1 LTVSLNRLPLIVLL
15 GFNGFARKAGKNLLS
30 SVLVLP
36 IVRGKCTVFGARGQ
50 TVFAC
55 GKRIET

>member
-1 LTVSLNRLPLIVLL
+1 MLSDYHLLLIVLL
-15 GFNGFARKAGKNLLS
+15 AQTILAGKAGKNLLS

-36 IVRGKCTVFGARGQ
+36 IFRGKCTVFGARGQ